1 VFGLKRFLLKEDSS
15 GVPDELVPALEG
27 WRDAAEPS
35 LEEGHFHSR
44 YIVLDLATSGLKPAS
59 DVVLG
64 LAASTVHRDL
74 VSPGDAFYVRST
86 DEDGGDGKVSD
97 GLDARQLI
105 AFLQFSAKC
114 PIVTYHGAFVGE
126 FLQRAYKDRLG
137 LNFQAAWIDLAWLL
151 PALFPEK
158 WHAIK
163 PFDYWID
170 AFGLDTGSGQRS
182 SMENNLLM
190 ARMFQMLLTRAKEK
204 HIDTAQAL
212 IQESEASRQLLFNH

>member
-1 VFGLKRFLLKEDSS
+1 
-15 GVPDELVPALEG
+15 
-27 WRDAAEPS
+27 
-35 LEEGHFHSR
+35 
-44 YIVLDLATSGLKPAS
+44 
-59 DVVLG
+59 
-64 LAASTVHRDL
+64 
-74 VSPGDAFYVRST
+74 
-86 DEDGGDGKVSD
+86 
-97 GLDARQLI
+97 
-105 AFLQFSAKC
+105 
-114 PIVTYHGAFVGE
+114 
-126 FLQRAYKDRLG
+126 